1 MSISSDALKR
11 SSANSS
17 HPPSFFERHV
27 VPPLRAFGDL
37 PAVVAVRD
45 ALPRSFVA
53 LLAAVLVFVV
63 IVPVGPSAS
72 LAGQLAARWAG
83 ALLPSLAVMGAALL
97 VILALRLARA
107 LDLPVV
113 PYVATCIAA
122 FALSLPQ
129 PFGGG
134 ALGYLRAAGSTGLFL
149 AIVVCLVVAGGFVA
163 ARRRPAI
170 LAIALLLAGFAALGA
185 LFALHHPLA
194 NLLFAALA
202 PLGALGDSYV
212 ALMLIVLIETL
223 LWLIGV
229 HGPALLAAVVT
240 PVYITLQSQNGD
252 AFAHHL
258 PLPHIVVV
266 SLFLFVF
273 PGGAG
278 ATLPLAAWL
287 AISRV
292 PRLRA
297 IGRAVF
303 IPSFCNIN
311 EPLLFGLP
319 IVFNGFLAV
328 PFVLAPLVLAT
339 TTYAAVALGWVMRPV
354 AYIPSAIPTFVST
367 YLATSFDA
375 RAVLLALANIAI
387 AGLIYLP
394 FVRAYEK
401 HVLRD
406 DPLTELTPNR
416 T

>member
-1 MSISSDALKR
+1 MKP
-11 SSANSS
+11 SSANSNA
-17 HPPSFFERHV
+17 FERWI
-27 VPPLRAFGDL
+27 VPPLRTFGDL

-53 LLAAVLVFVV
+53 LLAAVLVFVFL
-63 IVPVGPSAS
+63 VPVSAGAS
-72 LAGQLAARWAG
+72 LPQQVAARWAG
-83 ALLPSLAVMGAALL
+83 ALLPSLAVMGVALL
-97 VILALRLARA
+97 VILSLRLASA
-107 LDLPVV
+107 LNLPTI
-113 PYVATCIAA
+113 PYVASCVAA

-129 PFGGG
+129 PFAGG

-149 AIVVCLVVAGGFVA
+149 AIVVCLCAAGAYAGLRRAPVA
-163 ARRRPAI
+163 I
-170 LAIALLLAGFAALGA
+170 SIAVLLAAFAGLYLLFAA
-185 LFALHHPLA
+185 HHPLA

-292 PRLRA
+292 PRLRT

-339 TTYAAVALGWVMRPV
+339 TTYVVVSLGWVTRPV
-354 AYIPSAIPTFVST
+354 AYIPSAIPTFLST

-375 RAVLLALANIAI
+375 RAILLALANVAI
-387 AGLIYLP
+387 AALIYLP
-394 FVRAYEK
+394 FVRAYER
-401 HVLRD
+401 HESLVPRLRASRYARD
-406 DPLTELTPNR
+406 DT
-416 T
+416 

>member
-1 MSISSDALKR
+1 MSISSDALKP
-11 SSANSS
+11 SSANSNRA
-17 HPPSFFERHV
+17 PSFFERHV
-27 VPPLRAFGDL
+27 VPPLRTFGDL
-37 PAVVAVRD
+37 PVVVAVRD

-63 IVPVGPSAS
+63 IVPVAPGAS
-72 LAGQLAARWAG
+72 LPAQLAARWAG
-83 ALLPSLAVMGAALL
+83 ALLPSLAIMGAALL
-97 VILALRLARA
+97 VILSLRLASALRLA
-107 LDLPVV
+107 VV
-113 PYVATCIAA
+113 PYVATCVVA
-122 FALSLPQ
+122 FGLSLPQ
-129 PFGGG
+129 PFAGG
-134 ALGYLRAAGSTGLFL
+134 ALGYLRTAGSTGLFL
-149 AIVVCLVVAGGFVA
+149 AIVVCLAVAGGHVL
-163 ARRRPAI
+163 ARRLPAI
-170 LAIALLLAGFAALGA
+170 LAIALLLAGLAGLAW
-185 LFALHHPLA
+185 LFAIHDPLA

-212 ALMLIVLIETL
+212 ALMLIVLVETL

-240 PVYITLQSQNGD
+240 PIYITLQSQNGD

-292 PRLRA
+292 PRLRT
-297 IGRAVF
+297 IGRAVVV
-303 IPSFCNIN
+303 PSFCNIN

-339 TTYAAVALGWVMRPV
+339 ITYLAVSLGWVMRPV

-367 YLATSFDA
+367 YLATFDA
-375 RAVLLALANIAI
+375 RAVVLALANVAI
-387 AGLIYLP
+387 AALIYLP
-394 FVRAYEK
+394 FVRAYER
-401 HVLRD
+401 HEM
-406 DPLTELTPNR
+406 TQA
-416 T
+416 

>member
-1 MSISSDALKR
+1 MSISSDASKP
-11 SSANSS
+11 SSADSN
-17 HPPSFFERHV
+17 HRPTFFERRI

-37 PAVVAVRD
+37 PVVVAVRD

-53 LLAAVLVFVV
+53 LLAAVAVFVF
-63 IVPVGPSAS
+63 IIPVPHAASPSA
-72 LAGQLAARWAG
+72 QLAVRWAG
-83 ALLPSLAVMGAALL
+83 ALLPSLAIMGAALL
-97 VILALRLARA
+97 VILALRLAGA
-107 LDLPVV
+107 LALPRV
-113 PYVATCIAA
+113 PYLLACVGA

-129 PFGGG
+129 PFAGG
-134 ALGYLRAAGSTGLFL
+134 AFAYLRAAGSTGLFL
-149 AIVVCLVVAGGFVA
+149 AIVVCLGLAAVFAGM
-163 ARRRPAI
+163 RRLSPLGATALA
-170 LAIALLLAGFAALGA
+170 LAIAALLAA
-185 LFALHHPLA
+185 LFVTGHPLA
-194 NLLFAALA
+194 NLLFVALS

-258 PLPHIVVV
+258 LPPHIVVV

-292 PRLRA
+292 PRLRTV
-297 IGRAVF
+297 GRAVF
-303 IPSFCNIN
+303 VPSFFNIN

-339 TTYAAVALGWVMRPV
+339 TTYCAVAWGWVARPV
-354 AYIPSAIPTFVST
+354 AYIPSAIPSFVST

-375 RAVLLALANIAI
+375 RAIVLALANIAI
-387 AGLIYLP
+387 AALIYLP
-394 FVRAYEK
+394 FVRAYER
-401 HVLRD
+401 H
-406 DPLTELTPNR
+406 ESA
-416 T
+416 

>member
-1 MSISSDALKR
+1 MSISSDASKP
-11 SSANSS
+11 SSANSNHS
-17 HPPSFFERHV
+17 PNFFERHI
-27 VPPLRAFGDL
+27 VPPLRTFGDL
-37 PAVVAVRD
+37 PVVVAVRD

-63 IVPVGPSAS
+63 IIPVPPGAS
-72 LAGQLAARWAG
+72 LPVQLAARWSG
-83 ALLPSLAVMGAALL
+83 ALLPSLAIMGAALL

-107 LDLPVV
+107 LELPVV
-113 PYVATCIAA
+113 PYLATCVAA

-129 PFGGG
+129 PFAGG
-134 ALGYLRAAGSTGLFL
+134 ALAYLRAAGSTGLFL
-149 AIVVCLVVAGGFVA
+149 AIVVCLAVAGGFVL

-170 LAIALLLAGFAALGA
+170 VAVALLLAGFAALAA
-185 LFALHHPLA
+185 LFAIHQPLA

-258 PLPHIVVV
+258 PVPHIVVV

-287 AISRV
+287 AFSRV
-292 PRLRA
+292 PRLRTV
-297 IGRAVF
+297 GRAVF
-303 IPSFCNIN
+303 IPSFFNIN

-339 TTYAAVALGWVMRPV
+339 TTYLAVALGWVTRPV
-354 AYIPSAIPTFVST
+354 AYIPSAIPTFIST

-387 AGLIYLP
+387 AALIYFP
-394 FVRAYEK
+394 FVRAYER
-401 HVLRD
+401 H
-406 DPLTELTPNR
+406 ELA
-416 T
+416 